1 MVIENN
7 TLEINTDS
15 INSNLLE
22 TMIQIL
28 NTFFFIILCLQSKNS

>member
-28 NTFFFIILCLQSKNS
+28 NTFFFHNFVFTK